1 MRHVDL
7 RSDTVTQPTPA
18 MREAM
23 YRAEIGDDGY
33 GEDPTVNR
41 LEEVAAERMGKE
53 AAVFVASGTMGNLVA
68 ILTHCGRGDEVVMGD
83 ESHIFWYENGGPA
96 TLGGIHVRTV
106 ANAPDGT
113 LPLDKL
119 AAAIRP
125 DNNKFPRTKL
135 ICLENTHNRCSGK
148 VLSREYS
155 AEVHAL
161 GREHGVPVH
170 LDGAR
175 LFNAAVY
182 LGIDASRLA
191 GEAESVQFCFSK
203 GLSAPVGSAL
213 CGSGAFIQEA
223 RRWRQA
229 LGGGMRQAG
238 VIAAAALVG
247 LETMVDR
254 LAEDHENAQVLAD
267 GLAAIPGLDLRP
279 EEIQTNIVICRP
291 LAMPSDLFLRRL
303 AEHGVKAAN
312 YWGGLVRFVTHYG
325 IERADVDHALKA
337 VQAVMRGPE

>member
-1 MRHVDL
+1 MRQVDL
-7 RSDTVTQPTPA
+7 RSDTVTHPTPA

-23 YRAEIGDDGY
+23 YRAEVGDDGY
-33 GEDPTVNR
+33 GEDPTVKG
-41 LEEVAAERMGKE
+41 LEELAAQRMGKE
-53 AAVFVASGTMGNLVA
+53 AAVFVSSGTMGNLA
-68 ILTHCGRGDEVVMGD
+68 AMLTHCGRGDEIILGD
-83 ESHIFWYENGGPA
+83 ESHISWYENGGPA

-113 LPLDKL
+113 LPLDRL

-135 ICLENTHNRCSGK
+135 ICLENTHNRCGGK

-155 AEVHAL
+155 AAAHAL
-161 GREHGVPVH
+161 ALEHGIPLH

-175 LFNAAVY
+175 IFNAAVY
-182 LGIDASRLA
+182 LGVSPAALA
-191 GEAESVQFCFSK
+191 REAESVQFCFSK
-203 GLSAPVGSAL
+203 GLAAPGGAAL
-213 CGSGAFIQEA
+213 CGSRAFIHEA

-238 VIAAAALVG
+238 VIAAAAMVG

-254 LAEDHENAQVLAD
+254 LAEDHHHARVLAE
-267 GLAAIPGLDLRP
+267 GLAGIPGLDIHP

-291 LAMPSDLFLRRL
+291 VALPSDVFLRRL
-303 AEHGVKAAN
+303 ADQGVKAAN

-325 IERADVDHALKA
+325 IERADVDYALAA
-337 VQAVMRGPE
+337 VRGVMAGPE